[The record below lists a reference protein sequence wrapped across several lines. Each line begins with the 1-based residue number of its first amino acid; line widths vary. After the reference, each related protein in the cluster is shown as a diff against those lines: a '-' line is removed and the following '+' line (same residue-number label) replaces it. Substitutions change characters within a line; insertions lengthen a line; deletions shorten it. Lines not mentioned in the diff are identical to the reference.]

1 MARDNTLFY
10 ASGFFAFALFLFFLS
25 LFAYMLFT
33 SSKNHMFALK
43 KDDFISVSIDLS
55 NTDVQNKSASVDKT
69 IEAPAVQED
78 KVQEVDIPAQDIDV
92 GDLFNNVWTK
102 EIKKEKIQEQ
112 KTVDTKRFQEIQ
124 KRIKKTKNQE
134 IDSLSKKIE
143 SLTSD
148 EGSDSA
154 KSSSSGNE
162 VNEYRAKIQAIV
174 YKHFHPPQNSQ
185 GNSVRAVI
193 ELSALGKML
202 DFRILNYS
210 SNQLLN
216 EESDRV
222 KSRLIGV
229 VFPINPENKSG
240 NYIIILRSEE

>member
-10 ASGFFAFALFLFFLS
+10 ASGFLALALFLFFLS

-33 SSKNHMFALK
+33 SSKNHIFALK
-43 KDDFISVSIDLS
+43 KDDFISISIDLTNS
-55 NTDVQNKSASVDKT
+55 DVQNKSASVDKT
-69 IEAPAVQED
+69 IEAPTVQEEQT
-78 KVQEVDIPAQDIDV
+78 QEPETQAQDIDV

-102 EIKKEKIQEQ
+102 EIKKEKIQE
-112 KTVDTKRFQEIQ
+112 KKPVDTKRFQEIQ
-124 KRIKKTKNQE
+124 KRIKKTKTQE
-134 IDSLSKKIE
+134 VDSLSKKIE
-143 SLTSD
+143 SITSE
-148 EGSDSA
+148 EGSDA
-154 KSSSSGNE
+154 KKSSSTGNE

-222 KSRLIGV
+222 KARLRGV
-229 VFPINPENKSG
+229 VFPVNPENKSG

>member
-1 MARDNTLFY
+1 MVRNNTLFY
-10 ASGFFAFALFLFFLS
+10 ASGFLAFALFLFFLS

-33 SSKNHMFALK
+33 SSKNHFFALK
-43 KDDFISVSIDLS
+43 KDDFISISIDLS
-55 NTDVQNKSASVDKT
+55 DTNFKDKSASVDKT
-69 IEAPAVQED
+69 IEAPNVQEEQI
-78 KVQEVDIPAQDIDV
+78 KEVDTKAQDIDV

-102 EIKKEKIQEQ
+102 EIKKEKKLEE
-112 KTVDTKRFQEIQ
+112 KTVDKKRFQEIQ
-124 KRIKKTKNQE
+124 KRIKKTETQK
-134 IDSLSKKIE
+134 IDSLSKKVE
-143 SLTSD
+143 SLTS
-148 EGSDSA
+148 EQGSDSK
-154 KSSSSGNE
+154 KSASTGNE

-222 KSRLIGV
+222 KSRLMGV
-229 VFPINPENKSG
+229 VFPVNPENKSG

>member
-1 MARDNTLFY
+1 
-10 ASGFFAFALFLFFLS
+10 
-25 LFAYMLFT
+25 MLFT
-33 SSKNHMFALK
+33 SSKNHIFALK
-43 KDDFISVSIDLS
+43 KDDFISISIDLS
-55 NTDVQNKSASVDKT
+55 HTDSKNKSASVDKT
-69 IEAPAVQED
+69 LEAPTVQEEQA
-78 KVQEVDIPAQDIDV
+78 QERDTQAQDIDV
-92 GDLFNNVWTK
+92 GDLFNKVWTK
-102 EIKKEKIQEQ
+102 EIKKEKVQEE

-124 KRIKKTKNQE
+124 KRIKKARTQE
-134 IDSLSKKIE
+134 TESLSKKIE

-148 EGSDSA
+148 EGSDSK

-216 EESDRV
+216 AESDRV
-222 KSRLIGV
+222 KSRLMGV

>member
-1 MARDNTLFY
+1 M
-10 ASGFFAFALFLFFLS
+10 
-25 LFAYMLFT
+25 
-33 SSKNHMFALK
+33 K

-55 NTDVQNKSASVDKT
+55 NTDFKNKSTSVDKT
-69 IEAPAVQED
+69 IEAPSVQEEQT
-78 KVQEVDIPAQDIDV
+78 QEVETPSEDIDV
-92 GDLFNNVWTK
+92 GDLFNKVWTK
-102 EIKKEKIQEQ
+102 EIKKEKKEEK
-112 KTVDTKRFQEIQ
+112 KTEDTKRFQEIQ
-124 KRIKKTKNQE
+124 KRIKKTKTQE
-134 IDSLSKKIE
+134 VDSLSKKIE
-143 SLTSD
+143 SLTSE
-148 EGSDSA
+148 EGSDSK
-154 KSSSSGNE
+154 KSSSTGSE

-216 EESDRV
+216 EECDRV
-222 KSRLIGV
+222 KSRLMGV
-229 VFPINPENKSG
+229 IFPVNPENKSG